1 MAKHLIDQY
10 CVIKANQI
18 IGAILATFA
27 TVVLGSACAQSTL
40 TTTGVLRDDPHRPVD
55 SISRDLGVTPEQFRT
70 CFSNVNPA
78 PRGAMPEGNQ
88 KHANKAVLLSC
99 LQKANPSI
107 SNDSLDQVMDRYRP
121 GGRAAQ

>member
-10 CVIKANQI
+10 CVMKANQI

-40 TTTGVLRDDPHRPVD
+40 TATGVLRDDPHRPVD
-55 SISRDLGVTPEQFRT
+55 SISRDLGVTPEQFRA

-78 PRGAMPEGNQ
+78 PRGAIPEGNQ
-88 KHANKAVLLSC
+88 KYANKAVLLSC

-107 SNDSLDQVMDRYRP
+107 GNDSLDQVMDRYRP

>member
-1 MAKHLIDQY
+1 M
-10 CVIKANQI
+10 KAFWFF
-18 IGAILATFA
+18 LAANITSGYAF
-27 TVVLGSACAQSTL
+27 SQPPL
-40 TTTGVLRDDPHRPVD
+40 TATGVLRDDPNRPVNA
-55 SISRDLGVTPEQFRT
+55 ISKDLGITPEQFRI

-107 SNDSLDQVMDRYRP
+107 TNGSLDQVMDRYRP
-121 GGRAAQ
+121 GGRRAQ

>member
-1 MAKHLIDQY
+1 MKVGH
-10 CVIKANQI
+10 I
-18 IGAILATFA
+18 IGAVLAMA
-27 TVVLGSACAQSTL
+27 ISNPSLPQSPL

-55 SISRDLGVTPEQFRT
+55 SISRDLGVTPEQFRV

-88 KHANKAVLLSC
+88 KHANKSVLLGC

-107 SNDSLDQVMDRYRP
+107 TNDSLDQVMDRYRP

>member
-1 MAKHLIDQY
+1 MKRSWICLVVGFTSSVA
-10 CVIKANQI
+10 
-18 IGAILATFA
+18 FA
-27 TVVLGSACAQSTL
+27 QAPFAA
-40 TTTGVLRDDPHRPVD
+40 TGVMRDDPNRPVNA
-55 SISRDLGVTPEQFRT
+55 ISKDLGVTPEQFRT
-70 CFSNVNPA
+70 CFSHVNPA